1 MCFSIR
7 AVTLAAAMLPVAW
20 AGAGPATNAAGHWDG
35 AIHAPAE
42 DVVVAVDLAADDSGK
57 LSGTFSNPAQKLR
70 AFRYGVRASTAKS

>member
-7 AVTLAAAMLPVAW
+7 ALTLATAVLPVAW

-35 AIHAPAE
+35 AIHAPVE
-42 DVVVAVDLAADDSGK
+42 DVIVSVDLAPDESGK

-70 AFRYGVRASTAKS
+70 GFPL